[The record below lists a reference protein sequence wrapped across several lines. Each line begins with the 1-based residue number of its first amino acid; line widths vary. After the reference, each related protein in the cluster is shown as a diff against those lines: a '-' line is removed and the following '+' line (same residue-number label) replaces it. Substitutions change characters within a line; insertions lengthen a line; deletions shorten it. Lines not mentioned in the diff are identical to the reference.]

1 MLRIGT
7 RGSQLAR
14 AQANWVREQL
24 AEAGHAA
31 ELVIIQ
37 THGDLLANASLPHIG
52 GKGVFV
58 KELENA
64 LLANEVDLAVHSL
77 KDLPTELP
85 EGLTIAA
92 IPERVDPRDV
102 ICCRHRE
109 TFDSLAGKA
118 TLATSSLRRR
128 AQILASRPDLQV
140 IEVRGNL
147 DTRLRKLAEGQF
159 DALALAAAGLI
170 RMGWQ
175 DQISEYL
182 AFDYCLPAP
191 GQGAI
196 AIQARQDDP
205 RSNAILS
212 GLEHAPSR
220 AAVTAERAFLAAMGG
235 GCLAPIGAVGIV
247 NEQELLLRGI
257 VASSDGRRMLR
268 DKLRGTVSEAAAL
281 GAKLA
286 EQLLAAG
293 GAEILAAISPP
304 PNALD
309 IAP

>member
-14 AQANWVREQL
+14 AQANWVRARL

-37 THGDLLANASLPHIG
+37 THGDLLPNASLTHIG

-64 LLANEVDLAVHSL
+64 LLANAVDLAVHSL
-77 KDLPTELP
+77 KDLPTEMP

-109 TFDSLAGKA
+109 TLDSLAGKA

-128 AQILASRPDLQV
+128 AQLLASRPDLQM

-182 AFDYCLPAP
+182 AFDICLPAP

-196 AIQARQDDP
+196 ALESRLEDRAT
-205 RSNAILS
+205 NEAVT
-212 GLEHAPSR
+212 GLEHATSR
-220 AAVTAERAFLAAMGG
+220 TAVTVERAFLAAMGG
-235 GCLAPIGAVGIV
+235 GCLAPIGAAGIV
-247 NEQELLLRGI
+247 NDEELLLRGM
-257 VASSDGRRMLR
+257 VASPDGRRMLR
-268 DKLRGTVSEAAAL
+268 DKARGTVSEAAEL
-281 GAKLA
+281 GTKLA

-304 PNALD
+304 PTALD